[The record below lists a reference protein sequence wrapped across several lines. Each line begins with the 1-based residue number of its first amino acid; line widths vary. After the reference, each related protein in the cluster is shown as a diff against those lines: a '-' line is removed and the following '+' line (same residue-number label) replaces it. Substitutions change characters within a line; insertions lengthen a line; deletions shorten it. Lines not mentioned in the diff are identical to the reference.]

1 MSPRRVILFVMES
14 EDHQDRGPDLL
25 RVVVDDRERAAGL
38 ADAMARLWSPV
49 YEGRLAV
56 GDVEIGPRVLV
67 ERKTVSDFAISLAD
81 GRLFRQAK
89 ALADA
94 SDHPLLVLEG
104 EDGFDATGLSPNA
117 LRGVLLKLLV
127 GFRLPLLRTA
137 TTVETAMSLARIARQ
152 EANHLEQRG
161 RAGDTRKTR
170 ARATLEVLGTIPGI
184 GDEKARRLIRQ
195 FGTLRRI
202 LGASEQEL
210 EATPG
215 VGPET
220 ARAIREAGGDGRA
233 SPAP

>member
-1 MSPRRVILFVMES
+1 MGVEEAREK
-14 EDHQDRGPDLL
+14 EQL
-25 RVVVDDRERAAGL
+25 RIVVDDRERAAGL
-38 ADAMARLWSPV
+38 ADAVARLWSPV

-67 ERKTVSDFAISLAD
+67 ERKTVADFAISLAD

-89 ALADA
+89 MLTDA

-104 EDGFDATGLSPNA
+104 EDGFDATGLSPNG
-117 LRGVLLKLLV
+117 LRGVLIKLLV

-152 EANHLEQRG
+152 EANRLSGRG
-161 RAGDTRKTR
+161 RGGSPLRTK

-184 GDEKARRLIRQ
+184 GDEKARRLVRH
-195 FGTLRRI
+195 FGTLRRV

-210 EATPG
+210 QATPG

-220 ARAIREAGGDGRA
+220 ARAIREAGDGA
-233 SPAP
+233 GGAP